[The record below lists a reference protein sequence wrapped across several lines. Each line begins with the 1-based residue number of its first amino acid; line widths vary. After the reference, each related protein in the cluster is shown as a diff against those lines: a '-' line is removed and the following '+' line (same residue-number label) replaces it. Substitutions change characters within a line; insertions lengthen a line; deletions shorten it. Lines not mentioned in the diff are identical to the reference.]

1 MNNDLENSLRHKK
14 NNQLERTMLKNI
26 EQQSVLSYIIIL
38 FVPIIGLAL
47 GVGLSVATSLNG
59 QPEGNLITNA
69 VFVGAVL
76 SLVP

>member
-26 EQQSVLSYIIIL
+26 EQQSVLSYLIIL
-38 FVPIIGLAL
+38 FVPIIGLAV

-59 QPEGNLITNA
+59 QQQGT
-69 VFVGAVL
+69 
-76 SLVP
+76 